1 MVTNDLE
8 ISVKENIGTGFIWIL
23 DLKKTKQP
31 GLQHVTHL
39 S

>member
-23 DLKKTKQP
+23 DLKKTN
-31 GLQHVTHL
+31 V
-39 S
+39 SNRVYSM